1 MRAFLIEDEPVAQWI
16 LEDLLREVAPRIEIC
31 GKAGTV
37 TEAVAWFEHNQAD
50 LVFMDVELADG
61 NCFDILAETE
71 IRGQIIMITAY
82 DHYAYQ
88 AFQNRTVDYLLKPIE
103 AEDLRRAIARCLA
116 REHGTD
122 TASLL
127 SALSEAGIGTDRIYK
142 KRILVPLGGKIHPVR
157 TEDIAYFVS
166 EASTTYLVTSAGTRL
181 LLGDPLDVIEERMD
195 PDRFFRISRECIVS
209 RSSIRRIDPLPG
221 NRYRLTTEPPLSS
234 DALVSRRR
242 SGAFSQ
248 WWSA

>member
-37 TEAVAWFEHNQAD
+37 TEAVAWFEHDQAD

-88 AFQNRTVDYLLKPIE
+88 AFQNGTVDYLLKPIE
-103 AEDLRRAIARCLA
+103 EQDLRRAIARSLA

-122 TASLL
+122 IPSLL
-127 SALSEAGIGTDRIYK
+127 NALNEAGIGTDRVYK
-142 KRILVPLGGKIHPVR
+142 KRILIPVGGKIFPVQ
-157 TEDIAYFVS
+157 TSDIAYFIS
-166 EASTTYLVTSAGTRL
+166 ESSTTYLVTTAGTRL
-181 LLGDPLDVIEERMD
+181 LLGDPLDVVEERMD
-195 PDRFFRISRECIVS
+195 PVQFFRISRDCIIS
-209 RSSIRRIDPLPG
+209 RNSIRRIDPLPG
-221 NRYRLTTEPPLSS
+221 NRYRLTTTPSETF
-234 DALVSRRR
+234 DTEVSRRR
-242 SGAFSQ
+242 ASAFAQ
-248 WWSA
+248 WWGA

>member
-88 AFQNRTVDYLLKPIE
+88 ACSSPSKRRTSGGRSP
-103 AEDLRRAIARCLA
+103 A
-116 REHGTD
+116 
-122 TASLL
+122 
-127 SALSEAGIGTDRIYK
+127 AL
-142 KRILVPLGGKIHPVR
+142 PVS
-157 TEDIAYFVS
+157 TEP
-166 EASTTYLVTSAGTRL
+166 T
-181 LLGDPLDVIEERMD
+181 
-195 PDRFFRISRECIVS
+195 
-209 RSSIRRIDPLPG
+209 PLP
-221 NRYRLTTEPPLSS
+221 SS
-234 DALVSRRR
+234 AP
-242 SGAFSQ
+242 
-248 WWSA
+248 